1 LTSEKSG
8 KFEAKPSSKEK
19 AMPELQSGDLSTVLR
34 AKQNNL
40 PKLLSRPNVVACG
53 IGYKVTADGPTDE
66 LSVVVSVSQK
76 LPAAQLAESDLVPHS
91 VDGIKTDVIQTGA
104 FRAFQVR
111 SKRWRPAIP
120 PGASLGHFNTS
131 AGTFGCLV
139 RRGNELFILSNNH
152 VLANLNQC
160 QLGDPILQPGRH
172 DGGTSEDK
180 IATLAEF
187 VPLDFGGDAP
197 DCSLAGVLEKVLN
210 TLASA
215 AGSSH
220 RMLAYQ
226 QTAGSNQVD
235 AALAR
240 PLQPDWVTPDILDIG
255 RPQGTRPATLGTRVK
270 KSGRTTGYTEGRI
283 IQVDVTS
290 QVSYVPAQA
299 TFHDQLMASGM
310 SAPGDS
316 GAAVLDA
323 DNYMVGL
330 LFAGSDVATLMNPIQ
345 LVLQLL
351 NVELVT

>member
-1 LTSEKSG
+1 V
-8 KFEAKPSSKEK
+8 
-19 AMPELQSGDLSTVLR
+19 PEPQPGDLWTVLT
-34 AKQNNL
+34 AKQNNVS
-40 PKLLSRPNVVACG
+40 KLLSQPNVVACG
-53 IGYKVTADGPTDE
+53 VGYKVTSEGPTDE

-76 LPAAQLAESDLVPHS
+76 LPAAQLAESDLVPRN

-120 PGASLGHFNTS
+120 PGASLGHFNMS

-139 RRGNELFILSNNH
+139 HRGSELFILSNNH

-160 QLGDPILQPGRH
+160 QPGDPILQPGRH
-172 DGGTSEDK
+172 DGGTPADK
-180 IATLAEF
+180 VATLAEF

-197 DCSLAGVLEKVLN
+197 NCSLAGVLEKVLN
-210 TLASA
+210 TS
-215 AGSSH
+215 
-220 RMLAYQ
+220 
-226 QTAGSNQVD
+226 
-235 AALAR
+235 
-240 PLQPDWVTPDILDIG
+240 
-255 RPQGTRPATLGTRVK
+255 ATLGTQVK

-283 IQVDVTS
+283 VQVDVTS
-290 QVSYVPAQA
+290 QVSYGPGQA

-323 DNYMVGL
+323 DDYVVGL
-330 LFAGSDVATLMNPIQ
+330 LFAGSDVATLINPIQ

-351 NVELVT
+351 DVEIVV

>member
-1 LTSEKSG
+1 V
-8 KFEAKPSSKEK
+8 
-19 AMPELQSGDLSTVLR
+19 PELQPGDLSTVLT
-34 AKQNNL
+34 AKQNNVSR
-40 PKLLSRPNVVACG
+40 LLSRPNVVACG
-53 IGYKVTADGPTDE
+53 VGYKVTSEGPTDE

-76 LPAAQLAESDLVPHS
+76 LPAAQLAESDLVPRN

-111 SKRWRPAIP
+111 SKRWRPVIP
-120 PGASLGHFNTS
+120 PGASLGHSNTS

-172 DGGTSEDK
+172 DGGTAEDK

-197 DCSLAGVLEKVLN
+197 DCSLAGMLEKVLN

-220 RMLAYQ
+220 RILAYQ
-226 QTAGSNQVD
+226 QTPGSNQVD
-235 AALAR
+235 AALAK
-240 PLQPDWVTPDILDIG
+240 PLQPEWVTPDILDIG
-255 RPQGTRPATLGTRVK
+255 RPQGTRSATLGTQVQ

-290 QVSYVPAQA
+290 QVSYGPGQA
-299 TFHDQLMASGM
+299 TFQGQLMASGM
-310 SAPGDS
+310 SKPGDS
-316 GAAVLDA
+316 GSVILDME
-323 DNYMVGL
+323 NYVVGL
-330 LFAGSDVATLMNPIQ
+330 LFAGSDVATLLNPIQ
-345 LVLQLL
+345 FVLRTL